1 MRRMFRECR
10 ETRDVE
16 RRWSERLEAASE
28 FTQSEEFKLSE
39 GMSPEERAKY
49 ERMAREHLGIPQD
62 AEVDWMQSGK
72 IAKEMLEIKRKEKLG
87 KRPSLF
93 GIGKKSAE
101 EIEAVLRE
109 RQPEMPKLREVEKDL
124 SNTGMLK
131 AETKAHAQQQ
141 SQSYDEKYQA
151 AMQAAQELANSGY
164 YTLEDAIRI
173 VMANL

>member
-16 RRWSERLEAASE
+16 RRWSERLEAASK

-62 AEVDWMQSGK
+62 AEVDWYVAGK
-72 IAKEMLEIKRKEKLG
+72 IAKEILEIKRDQKLG
-87 KRPSLF
+87 KGNILF
-93 GIGKKSAE
+93 GIGKKSDE
-101 EIEAVLRE
+101 EIKEILEARK
-109 RQPEMPKLREVEKDL
+109 PEMPKLREVEKSL
-124 SNTGMLK
+124 SNEGVLK
-131 AETKAHAQQQ
+131 AETQPQQ
-141 SQSYDEKYQA
+141 SQQSYSDKYQA
-151 AMQAAQELANSGY
+151 AMQAAQQLASSGY
-164 YTLEDAIRI
+164 YTLEDAVRI